1 MYIKRVDIIVITI
14 IFRPLSL
21 SLSHLFPIFVS
32 KGLRLE
38 IWRIGTRV
46 PYGILYFSP
55 LCPLPRRRGSR
66 IVAHSENPALFSEMQ
81 RALPACRTNTQE
93 STRVS
98 FRRSMLLEHMH
109 TRPTSK
115 VGVCVSFLCHVF
127 NDTIGDFI
135 LARVSRRA
143 RVPSKYF
150 I

>member
-1 MYIKRVDIIVITI
+1 MRVDIIVVK
-14 IFRPLSL
+14 FDNLNLSL
-21 SLSHLFPIFVS
+21 FHLFPIFAS
-32 KGLRLE
+32 KGLTFE
-38 IWRIGTRV
+38 IWRVGTRV
-46 PYGILYFSP
+46 PYGILYFS
-55 LCPLPRRRGSR
+55 LLQPLPRRRGSR
-66 IVAHSENPALFSEMQ
+66 IVAHSGNPALFSEMR

-93 STRVS
+93 STRVPL
-98 FRRSMLLEHMH
+98 RRSMLLEHMH

-115 VGVCVSFLCHVF
+115 AGVCVSFLCHAF